1 MLCRMRDELL
11 PSGQRVTDEQF
22 AAAVAAAPYLHPR
35 LASTDTTI
43 KSDNVHYVVSDKPM
57 TAEEWQAEFAQ
68 HANDAVSPP
77 LPEDGAKN
85 AGRKS

>member
-1 MLCRMRDELL
+1 MRDELL

-35 LASTDTTI
+35 LASSDTTI

-57 TAEEWQAEFAQ
+57 SVEEWQAEFAP

-77 LPEDGAKN
+77 PEGEAKN
-85 AGRKS
+85 GGRQS